1 MEEPRDAVAALAA
14 AGEEE
19 EEEDEEVQRFLRR
32 GPWRPRDEERPG
44 ASGAL
49 LIAEGAKRS
58 SPTPSTRDRLL
69 GVRGGPGA
77 LRATCASVTATRM
90 QLK

>member
-1 MEEPRDAVAALAA
+1 MWRT
-14 AGEEE
+14 
-19 EEEDEEVQRFLRR
+19 RWRR
-32 GPWRPRDEERPG
+32 GEDRRRCPGLSGEDLRALREEERPG

-58 SPTPSTRDRLL
+58 SPTPSTRDRIL

-77 LRATCASVTATRM
+77 PPGDVRRRQRNGTAEEAM
-90 QLK
+90 QHGR

>member
-1 MEEPRDAVAALAA
+1 MAKVAFAAHGGHRALR
-14 AGEEE
+14 E
-19 EEEDEEVQRFLRR
+19 
-32 GPWRPRDEERPG
+32 EERPG

-69 GVRGGPGA
+69 GVGGGPGA